1 MRAPQKIETPKSQ
14 DVASLLIP
22 LEGRLLLAPNVSVA
36 EIVPLGPIEPVAEAP
51 DWFLGYYTW
60 RDLQVPLLSFEVLN
74 GEPGPQAGA
83 RARIAVFNGTGV
95 NENLPFLAL
104 LAQGLPR
111 LARVSAEELQ
121 ERENLEPKPFELM
134 AVSWAGEQAVIPNVP
149 LMEQTLVAF
158 LESQR

>member
-1 MRAPQKIETPKSQ
+1 MRAPQQIEKPKSQ

-51 DWFLGYYTW
+51 DWFLGYYNW

-74 GEPGPQAGA
+74 GEPRPDIGA

-95 NENLPFLAL
+95 SEDLPFLAL

-121 ERENLEPKPFELM
+121 QREGIESKAFDLM
-134 AVSWAGEQAVIPNVP
+134 PVSWAGEQAVIPNVP
-149 LMEQTLVAF
+149 LIEQAVVDF
-158 LESQR
+158 VQSQR